1 MRIDIV
7 KSGSKLNVL
16 NDIQN
21 KFGSDAV
28 ILNRIKDLN
37 NEIIF
42 VCHDK
47 PAENMPAQIPNYM
60 DRVDDLLDKNADVI
74 KSCNDENIFYFY
86 LKNYLDDLPLNK
98 DFKNKLLS
106 FIVTPKSINDLIQQ
120 FGTGLEKLYSSP
132 KEFSLDANIY
142 NVFGNSSD
150 KTAILE
156 QLSRQISIFQKKKIK
171 TIKVVNKY
179 IFEINFINNSDST
192 NTTPINNLD
201 YVFDFDNYVYI
212 VDIADTKDIE
222 ELHHPNIFSQNI
234 LLLPASSDYA
244 YCMHLFRQKRWDSL
258 ILSDLEA
265 PYFSWS
271 IHQFLIQANISPY
284 LATIHGDFT
293 NNLVIVE
300 KNHFQNKICALLQ
313 MHFSNFLD

>member
-21 KFGSDAV
+21 KFGSDAI

-179 IFEINFINNSDST
+179 IFEINSINNSDST

-300 KNHFQNKICALLQ
+300 KNHFKNKICALLQ

>member
-179 IFEINFINNSDST
+179 IFEINSINNSDST

-284 LATIHGDFT
+284 LATVYGDFT
-293 NNLVIVE
+293 NHLVIVE
-300 KNHFQNKICALLQ
+300 KNHFKNKICDLLQ
-313 MHFSNFLD
+313 MHFSNYLD